1 MTGKYFDMESLPAPD
16 DARAQMLSHIEPL
29 DRTERVR
36 SVTGVGR
43 VLAEQIVAP
52 QNSPDFRRSA
62 MDGYAVIA
70 ADLQG
75 ASAEALV
82 TLNVI
87 GESVMGESTQMMIEP
102 GTAAIVR
109 TGGMVPEG
117 ADSVVMVE
125 WTEKQGEEQI
135 TVNGATQPGDNI
147 IEEGEDLR
155 KGDVVMQPGALLRVQ
170 EVGGLLSLGLV
181 EVAVVA
187 KPRVAIISTGDEVV
201 APEQTTKPGQVR
213 DINTYTLALLVE
225 RAGGNA
231 RTYGVVPD
239 DFEMLVERLHYIISQ
254 GIDMIIM
261 SAGSSVSD
269 KDRVPDAIN
278 ELGEPGV
285 LLHGVATR
293 PGKPTV
299 FGMVDGIP
307 VLGLPGN
314 PVSAMVQFMRMGV
327 PIVHKMMGAEPTVPY
342 LLPVTLTGPVGSRT
356 GREDWLP
363 VRLSQG
369 DEGLLAEPIP
379 FKSNLIFTLTQAD
392 ALVKVPQPDAQLE
405 AGAWAEVLLV

>member
-1 MTGKYFDMESLPAPD
+1 MTDKYFDMESLPAPD

-147 IEEGEDLR
+147 IEEGEDLH